1 MKKFFANIDSGNLYE
16 DPHITEVEYDH
27 FADNSESTVV
37 GYDGDVLP
45 VGLSRSEKKN
55 IRFSLFWRHTL
66 YDTYEDAE
74 NYIKQQ
80 LERRLEEIKPEFE
93 KLQTEIKNIETALKK
108 I

>member
-16 DPHITEVEYDH
+16 DPHISEVEYEH

-45 VGLSRSEKKN
+45 VGLLRSEKKK
-55 IRFSLFWRHTL
+55 IRFSLFWKHTL
-66 YDTYEDAE
+66 YDTYEDAAD
-74 NYIKQQ
+74 YIKQQ
-80 LERRLEEIKPEFE
+80 LDRRLEEIKPEFE
-93 KLQTEIKNIETALKK
+93 KLQTEIQNIETALKK

>member
-1 MKKFFANIDSGNLYE
+1 MKKFFANIDNGNLYE
-16 DPHITEVEYDH
+16 DPHIKEVEYDH
-27 FADNSESTVV
+27 FADKSESVVV
-37 GYDGDVLP
+37 GYDGNVLP
-45 VGLSRSEKKN
+45 VGLQRSEKKN
-55 IRFSLFWRHTL
+55 IRFSLFLRHTL

-80 LERRLEEIKPEFE
+80 LEQRLEEIKPEFE